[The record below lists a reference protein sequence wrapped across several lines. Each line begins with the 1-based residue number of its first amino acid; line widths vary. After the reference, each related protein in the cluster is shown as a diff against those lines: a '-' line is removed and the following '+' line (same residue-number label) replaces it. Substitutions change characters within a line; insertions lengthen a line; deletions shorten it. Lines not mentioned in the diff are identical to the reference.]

1 MSDCA
6 PIAIVTG
13 VGRRAGIGA
22 AICRAFARNGI
33 DIMLTYWRPYD
44 ASMDWGVDQDMPR
57 VLIDEVSDLG
67 VRCAAT
73 EIDLSQPDAA
83 QRLLEAAERELG
95 QPTILVNNA
104 TVSHQTD
111 LLSLTSADL
120 DAHYAVNVRATTMLC
135 VEMARRHPTGR
146 PGRIVNLTSGQSLGP
161 MPTELAY
168 AATKGAIEALTVS
181 LAPPLAERGITIN
194 AVNPGPTETG
204 WISDDL
210 RASLLKHAPMGRL
223 GTPEDCARLVA
234 FLVSDEAGWITGQ
247 IIHSEGGFV
256 RG

>member
-1 MSDCA
+1 MIHTA
-6 PIAIVTG
+6 PIAVVTG

-22 AICRAFARNGI
+22 AICRALARNGV
-33 DIMLTYWRPYD
+33 DVMLAYWRPYD
-44 ASMDWGVDQDMPR
+44 ASMDWGSDQEMPR
-57 VLIDEVSDLG
+57 LLIDELLSFG

-73 EIDLSQPDAA
+73 EIDLSEPDAPS
-83 QRLLEAAERELG
+83 RLLDATELELG
-95 QPTILVNNA
+95 RPTILVNNA
-104 TVSHQTD
+104 TVSLQTD
-111 LLSLTSADL
+111 VLSLTSQHL

-135 VEMARRHPTGR
+135 VEMARRHAAGH

-161 MPTELAY
+161 MPNELAY

-204 WISDDL
+204 WISDALRTDL
-210 RASLLKHAPMGRL
+210 LNNAPMGRL

-247 IIHSEGGFV
+247 VIHSEGGFF